1 VPQRSARLRA
11 SAIDVRTPYC
21 QLSSVLNVTYD
32 FSSLIESNITSP
44 ALPITDVSSLLA
56 TLDAYLTR
64 TQPVSKPIPA
74 PCMLN
79 SLIANATASAPAKPL
94 SEHNANVLS
103 DIFCSLHDF
112 EEATRTQE
120 GRAILCNFLDRST
133 AEDVV
138 DFWADE
144 WIA

>member
-32 FSSLIESNITSP
+32 CSSLIESDITSP
-44 ALPITDVSSLLA
+44 AFPITDVSSLLA
-56 TLDAYLTR
+56 TLNAYLTR
-64 TQPVSKPIPA
+64 TQPVSKPVPT
-74 PCMLN
+74 PCMLK
-79 SLIANATASAPAKPL
+79 SLIAHATASAPAKPL
-94 SEHNANVLS
+94 SAHNANVLS
-103 DIFCSLHDF
+103 EIFCSLQDF

-120 GRAILCNFLDRST
+120 GRVMLRNFLDPTT

-144 WIA
+144 WIV